1 MSKMIKKVLGAER
14 FETFILLIDSIHKSI
29 NRVKLDVVQDS
40 SVKSVH
46 TLWLYE
52 LLKHPEG
59 LTATE
64 IASKSKIDR
73 SLVSRE
79 LRALLKGGY
88 ISRADS
94 SGKRGY
100 NERLILT
107 ENGMRLAEC
116 IAESALLVQQ
126 SVSRDI
132 SVEEL
137 SVFYSVLE
145 RISANLTEVN
155 KNGKVSTNNG

>member
-79 LRALLKGGY
+79 MRALLKGGY
-88 ISRADS
+88 ISSADS

-107 ENGMRLAEC
+107 ENGMRLAEG

-155 KNGKVSTNNG
+155 KNRKVSTNNG

>member
-1 MSKMIKKVLGAER
+1 MSEMIKEVLGAER

-79 LRALLKGGY
+79 MRALLKGGY
-88 ISRADS
+88 ISSADS

-107 ENGMRLAEC
+107 ENGMRLAEG

-155 KNGKVSTNNG
+155 KNRKVSTNNG

>member
-1 MSKMIKKVLGAER
+1 MSEMIKKVLGAER

-79 LRALLKGGY
+79 MRALLKGGY
-88 ISRADS
+88 ISSADS

-107 ENGMRLAEC
+107 ENGMRLAEG

-155 KNGKVSTNNG
+155 KNRKVSTNNG

>member
-29 NRVKLDVVQDS
+29 NRVKLDVVQDF

-79 LRALLKGGY
+79 MRALLKGGY
-88 ISRADS
+88 ISSADS

-107 ENGMRLAEC
+107 ENGMRLAEG

>member
-79 LRALLKGGY
+79 MRALLKGGY
-88 ISRADS
+88 ISSADS

-107 ENGMRLAEC
+107 ENGMRLAEG

>member
-79 LRALLKGGY
+79 MRALLKGGY
-88 ISRADS
+88 ISSADS

-107 ENGMRLAEC
+107 ENGMRLAEG

-155 KNGKVSTNNG
+155 KKGKVSTNNG

>member
-79 LRALLKGGY
+79 MRALLKGGY
-88 ISRADS
+88 ISSADS

-107 ENGMRLAEC
+107 ENGMRLAEG

-126 SVSRDI
+126 SASRDI

>member
-79 LRALLKGGY
+79 MRALLKGGY

-107 ENGMRLAEC
+107 ENGMRLAEG

-155 KNGKVSTNNG
+155 KNRKVSTNNG

>member
-1 MSKMIKKVLGAER
+1 MKERVLSTER
-14 FETFILLIDSIHKSI
+14 FETFILLIDSIHKGI
-29 NRVKLDVVQDS
+29 NRVKLDVVQDA

-52 LLKHPEG
+52 LLKHPDG

-64 IASKSKIDR
+64 LAAKSKIDR

-79 LRALLKGGY
+79 IRALLKSGY
-88 ISRADS
+88 ISIAEQ
-94 SGKRGY
+94 SGKRSY
-100 NERLILT
+100 NERLALT
-107 ENGMRLAEC
+107 ESGIRLAER

-126 SVSRDI
+126 RVSSDI
-132 SVEEL
+132 SDSEL

-145 RISANLTEVN
+145 RISESLTETN
-155 KNGKVSTNNG
+155 KKGKVSFDNG